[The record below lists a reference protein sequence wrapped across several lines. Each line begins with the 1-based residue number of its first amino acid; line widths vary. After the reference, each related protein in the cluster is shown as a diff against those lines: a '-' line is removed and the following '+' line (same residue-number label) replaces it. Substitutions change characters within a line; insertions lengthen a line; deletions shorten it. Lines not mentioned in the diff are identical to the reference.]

1 VPPAPPDAGPPEP
14 EPPPGAPPLPA
25 PDPVVTPAPPAPPD
39 APAPEPPD
47 APAPDAP
54 PAPPDPGPPPAPEPP
69 VPWPGPDAP
78 LAPAGTAA
86 SNENPLLPHTP
97 AAASARGAALLQ
109 LIYAAATDPEADP
122 AKALTY
128 IAGMAQAGISDV
140 GRFAP
145 AAMRQA
151 AAEQAAQMAAD
162 AAPD

>member
-1 VPPAPPDAGPPEP
+1 VILVLSKGRLVQS
-14 EPPPGAPPLPA
+14 GAHDDL
-25 PDPVVTPAPPAPPD
+25 VKV
-39 APAPEPPD
+39 
-47 APAPDAP
+47 
-54 PAPPDPGPPPAPEPP
+54 PGPYR
-69 VPWPGPDAP
+69 D
-78 LAPAGTAA
+78 
-86 SNENPLLPHTP
+86 
-97 AAASARGAALLQ
+97 AALLQ